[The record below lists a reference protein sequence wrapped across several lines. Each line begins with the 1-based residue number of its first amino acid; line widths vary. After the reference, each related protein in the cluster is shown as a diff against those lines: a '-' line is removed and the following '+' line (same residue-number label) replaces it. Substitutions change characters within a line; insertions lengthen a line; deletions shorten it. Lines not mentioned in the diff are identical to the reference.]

1 MTPAGSAPPFRIVP
15 VSSVSAAVPDEPPWL
30 IRDLWAYQAVGLLG
44 GSPKTCKSW
53 LALEMALSVAS
64 GRPCLGRF
72 EPLLTGPVLLYAA
85 EDSPRQV
92 RLRLEGLAQAR
103 SVDFPSLDVR
113 LILESSLRLDLPEDK
128 KRLESALTA
137 HRPRLLVLDPMVRLH
152 RIDENSSSEVS
163 ALLADLRSLQRRFE
177 VAIVLVHHTRKGN
190 SDSGG
195 QALRGS
201 GDLHAWGD
209 SNLYLRR
216 QGEDLVLSREHRWA
230 RAGDP
235 LALRLVDASGPPR
248 LEVQGPAA
256 SAEPPDLAE
265 QILGILQHRGRPVTQ
280 DELRDAL
287 KVRNQRLTDV
297 LRQLRAAGRVSR
309 VAAGWCLARSP
320 Q

>member
-1 MTPAGSAPPFRIVP
+1 MTPAPSAPPFRIVP
-15 VSSVSAAVPDEPPWL
+15 VSSVSAAVPDEPTWL
-30 IRDLWAYQAVGLLG
+30 IRDLWAHQAVGLLG

-53 LALEMALSVAS
+53 CALEMALSVAS
-64 GRPCLGRF
+64 GRPCLGQF
-72 EPLLTGPVLLYAA
+72 EPMVTGPVLLYAA

-103 SVDFPSLDVR
+103 SVDFATLDVR
-113 LILESSLRLDLPEDK
+113 LILEPSIRLDLLEDK
-128 KRLESALTA
+128 KRLESALAA
-137 HRPRLLVLDPMVRLH
+137 HRPRLLVLDPLVRLH

-177 VAIVLVHHTRKGN
+177 VAIVLVHHTRKANG
-190 SDSGG
+190 DSGG

-216 QGEDLVLSREHRWA
+216 QGEDLILSREHRWA
-230 RAGDP
+230 RSGDP
-235 LALRLVDASGPPR
+235 LALRLVDTAGPPR
-248 LEVQGPAA
+248 LELQSSVP
-256 SAEPPDLAE
+256 SAEAPDLSE

-309 VAAGWCLARSP
+309 GAAGWSLAGGP
-320 Q
+320 P